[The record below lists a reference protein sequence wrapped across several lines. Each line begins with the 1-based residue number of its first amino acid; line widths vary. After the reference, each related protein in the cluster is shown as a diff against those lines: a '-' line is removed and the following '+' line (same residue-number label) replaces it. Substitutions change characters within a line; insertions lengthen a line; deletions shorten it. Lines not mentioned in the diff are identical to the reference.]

1 MRLLAIGRD
10 RAYSPGQHADND
22 RLILDA
28 TADRLRQKGHDVAFA
43 EEDDV
48 GKVALH
54 ADAIVSMCQGR
65 ASNQILES
73 YASSGALIVN
83 SPVAVQ
89 NCHRARLH
97 RVLAGD
103 FALFAPGRII
113 DVTLAPQ
120 PLLGAHGA
128 WLKRGDVHSTQSGD
142 VVRVQDSKAYF
153 ETISTFH
160 TRGIKEAILE
170 DHVPGQ
176 VVKFYGVLDSDFFRF
191 YGERETEW
199 RPASFA
205 NWRSAIESMVRR
217 LGLEI
222 YGGDAVITNAGDVVV
237 IDIND
242 WPSFA
247 PFRAEAAVAIA
258 SHIHRRCLDEV
269 VFNRPSESAE
279 LPTQI

>member
-1 MRLLAIGRD
+1 
-10 RAYSPGQHADND
+10 
-22 RLILDA
+22 
-28 TADRLRQKGHDVAFA
+28 
-43 EEDDV
+43 V
-48 GKVALH
+48 GKVTIH

-65 ASNQILES
+65 SSNQILES
-73 YASSGALIVN
+73 YESSGALIVN

-97 RVLAGD
+97 RVLASDVG
-103 FALFAPGRII
+103 LFAPGHII
-113 DVTLAPQ
+113 DVTLAPH

-128 WLKRGDVHSTQSGD
+128 WLKRGDVHSTQTGD
-142 VVRVQDSKAYF
+142 VVRVQDAKAYF

-160 TRGIKEAILE
+160 ARGIKEAILE

-176 VVKFYGVLDSDFFRF
+176 VVKFYGVLNTDFFRF

-199 RPASFA
+199 RPTSFA
-205 NWRSAIESMVRR
+205 NRRPTIESMVRR
-217 LGLEI
+217 LGLDI
-222 YGGDAVITNAGDVVV
+222 YGGDAVVTTAGDVVV

-258 SHIHRRCLDEV
+258 HHIHRRCLGDISV
-269 VFNRPSESAE
+269 KRPSESAE
-279 LPTQI
+279 LPSPMQDARVSGAV